1 MPKRNLMHGE
11 MDSLPTLDQL
21 STTFREEQFQMD
33 TLSTTVSF
41 LILSLRPTLM
51 LKPLDKLPLMPKRN
65 LMHGEMDSLLTLD
78 QLSTTFREEQ
88 FQMDTLSTTVSFLIL
103 SLRLTLM
110 LKLPDKL
117 PLMPKKNLMLGETD
131 SLPTLDQLSTML
143 NTKIC

>member
-1 MPKRNLMHGE
+1 MPKLPDKHLLMPKRNLMHGE
-11 MDSLPTLDQL
+11 MDSLP
-21 STTFREEQFQMD
+21 
-33 TLSTTVSF
+33 
-41 LILSLRPTLM
+41 
-51 LKPLDKLPLMPKRN
+51 
-65 LMHGEMDSLLTLD
+65 TLD